1 MEGTND
7 RKHRTNSRALKH
19 DARTVL
25 TIDNAFVEHWANA
38 AIERGAF
45 FGEEAEH
52 LRLVVSRLMIN
63 LEQTLRP
70 GERFSLDVIGTNIPD
85 AVPYYIEKT
94 PQGLIIAADEI
105 PCED

>member
-7 RKHRTNSRALKH
+7 RKQRTNSRARKQ
-19 DARTVL
+19 DARNVL
-25 TIDNAFVEHWANA
+25 TIDDAFVERWANT

-45 FGEEAEH
+45 YGEDAEH
-52 LRLVVSRLMIN
+52 MRLVVSNLMIN

-70 GERFSLDVIGTNIPD
+70 GERFSLDVIGTSLKH

-94 PQGLIIAADEI
+94 RYGLILAADET

>member
-1 MEGTND
+1 MERTND
-7 RKHRTNSRALKH
+7 RRHRTNSRALKQG
-19 DARTVL
+19 ASPIL
-25 TIDNAFVEHWANA
+25 TIDDAFVERWANA

-45 FGEEAEH
+45 YGEEAEH

-70 GERFSLDVIGTNIPD
+70 GERFSVDVIETSLQD

-94 PQGLIIAADEI
+94 PHGLTVAADEI
-105 PCED
+105 PGED